1 MISNFICMIILEK
14 RIHNN
19 DIIAISVENVKK
31 IHVFSQIQ
39 SLNLVIVFSLFGQIN
54 YTQNMIVRRWRNLQ
68 QQLYKIV
75 NKIICA

>member
-1 MISNFICMIILEK
+1 MIILAK

-31 IHVFSQIQ
+31 IHVFSRIQ